1 MYSVYLTDYNS
12 TPTADTATP
21 TRKKLYIYD
30 PITHDEGLIATE
42 PTLSV
47 EVNKSGSF
55 SCTIPETNY
64 GYGRII
70 KGLTRVVVEKNNKII
85 FMGRVNEEDR
95 DLYLNQKIIAEG
107 ALAYLNDTLTDKKTF
122 TSETTSGDDEPTLP
136 KLINYIFN
144 KHNSKFTNEPWKQFH
159 LVVCEAQFVGRDN
172 KSATSNR
179 LTQYNLNFDNSM
191 EVVIELVDLAN
202 GALKYEY
209 NEENGWWDV
218 YIYDKYNLPIS
229 SNQPIEFGLNL
240 LDLVQSYSFNN
251 IATVVAPFGGDLIQ
265 TSKEIGDVVAGPNNL
280 DYVEEALVEQEPGV
294 WVKDIYNHSLWRYG
308 SDPNY
313 NYDIYPAEAGTEGYW
328 AFAFDIGAY
337 NNAHPNN
344 HIKRLYLSWRAYKF
358 TTENDY
364 IADNSWRIYER
375 IWDETLQA
383 YVYQTLGFKE
393 LTNDNGEFESAIN
406 EVIDLTDPQYKGANW
421 IRMGG
426 WGGLITPLIR
436 RDAIVVESNDKL
448 SIEPCRTFEHEDGL
462 THPANDKFYLYSDE
476 LINKYGRIEKKLEY
490 DINDENKPLTSYHGP
505 IIGDLGNISKYE
517 GWALGYQVEYDEE
530 QNPNFEKN
538 KGKYIL
544 VQLAND
550 SPYCCYE
557 YVLPDL
563 GSSYRPRGVFVTSRM
578 HDIGVV
584 PYNGNDWQ
592 VDGMYVLLDES
603 EQVLSYK
610 TAAKSDKGFGFTNIQ
625 REYIDL
631 SEAQN
636 FGAKKIRVGGYV
648 GGNFTV
654 ELYPSDDTYSANLLM
669 DQAKLYLTSSQW
681 EKVTIEATAVDL
693 SMTSKEWDS
702 LDICTRVPV
711 LSKYHGVNSTMP
723 LTALELQLDSFENNS
738 IKLGYDNDE
747 YLSYQLSE
755 SLRLMTVS
763 KEIEERSKSQ

>member
-12 TPTADTATP
+12 TPTSDIATP

-42 PTLSV
+42 PSLSL
-47 EVNKSGSF
+47 EVNKAGSF

-85 FMGRVNEEDR
+85 FMGRVNDEDR

-107 ALAYLNDTLTDKKTF
+107 ALAYLNDTLTDKKTHVKK
-122 TSETTSGDDEPTLP
+122 TLSE
-136 KLINYIFN
+136 LINYIFTN
-144 KHNSKFTNEPWKQFH
+144 HNNKFTNEPWKQFH
-159 LVVCEAQFVGRDN
+159 LVVCEAKFSGRDSEDVN
-172 KSATSNR
+172 SDKLS
-179 LTQYNLNFDNSM
+179 QYNLNFDNSM
-191 EVVIELVDLAN
+191 EVVTELVDLAN

-209 NEENGWWDV
+209 NETNGWWDV
-218 YIYDKYNLPIS
+218 YIYDKYNLPIT

-251 IATVVAPFGGDLIQ
+251 IATAVAPFGGDLIQ
-265 TSKEIGDVVAGPNNL
+265 TSKEIGDVVAGGTN
-280 DYVEEALVEQEPGV
+280 
-294 WVKDIYNHSLWRYG
+294 DIYNHCMWRQG
-308 SDPNY
+308 DDPNY
-313 NYDIYPAEAGTEGYW
+313 KYAIYPAGEYAGQGYW
-328 AFAFDIGAY
+328 AFEFDIGAY
-337 NNAHPNN
+337 NNEHPNN

-358 TTENDY
+358 TTVNDY
-364 IADNSWRIYER
+364 IADNAWRIYER
-375 IWDETLQA
+375 IYDETIHD

-436 RDAIVVESNDKL
+436 RDATVVEANDKL
-448 SIEPCRTFEHEDGL
+448 SIEPCETFEHRDGL

-476 LINKYGRIEKKLEY
+476 LISKYGRIEKKLEY
-490 DINDENKPLTSYHGP
+490 DIEDKNVPLTTYHGP
-505 IIGDLGNISKYE
+505 IIGDLGTITKHE
-517 GWALGYQVEYDEE
+517 GWALGYEIEYDEE
-530 QNPNFEKN
+530 QNPNFEKH
-538 KGKYIL
+538 KGEYHII
-544 VQLAND
+544 QLPN
-550 SPYCCYE
+550 SNNQPYCCYE
-557 YVLPDL
+557 YLLPDL
-563 GSSYRPRGVFVTSRM
+563 GDPHRPRGVFITSRM
-578 HDIGVV
+578 HEMGIVSYDGR
-584 PYNGNDWQ
+584 NWQ

-603 EQVLSYK
+603 DQVLSYK

-648 GGNFTV
+648 GGDFTV

-669 DQAKLYLTSSQW
+669 DQAKLYLNSYQW

-693 SMTSKEWDS
+693 SMTSSEWDS
-702 LDICTRVPV
+702 LDICTSVPV
-711 LSKYHGVNSTMP
+711 LSEFHGVNASMP

-755 SLRLMTVS
+755 SLRLMSVS

>member
-12 TPTADTATP
+12 TPTETTATP

-47 EVNKSGSF
+47 EVNKAGSF

-136 KLINYIFN
+136 NLINYIFN
-144 KHNSKFTNEPWKQFH
+144 KHNSKFTTEPWKQFH

-191 EVVIELVDLAN
+191 EVVTELVDLAN

-251 IATVVAPFGGDLIQ
+251 IASVVAPFGGDLIQ
-265 TSKEIGDVVAGPNNL
+265 TSKEIGDVVAGGTN
-280 DYVEEALVEQEPGV
+280 
-294 WVKDIYNHSLWRYG
+294 DIYNHCMWRQAD
-308 SDPNY
+308 DPNY
-313 NYDIYPAEAGTEGYW
+313 NYAIYPAGEYSDQGYW

-406 EVIDLTDPQYKGANW
+406 EVIDLTDPQYKGANY
-421 IRMGG
+421 IMMGG

-436 RDAIVVESNDKL
+436 RDATVVESNDRL
-448 SIEPCRTFEHEDGL
+448 SIEPCRTFEHENGL

-490 DINDENKPLTSYHGP
+490 DIEDKAVPMTSYLPGTIP
-505 IIGDLGNISKYE
+505 PTYGGITQYNG
-517 GWALGYQVEYDEE
+517 AVLGYEIRYDEE
-530 QNPNFEKN
+530 DNPDYERN
-538 KGKYIL
+538 KGKYVIRE
-544 VQLAND
+544 NFD
-550 SPYCCYE
+550 SAYSCIEYE
-557 YVLPDL
+557 LPVL
-563 GSSYRPRGVFVTSRM
+563 GSSVRPRGVFVTSRM
-578 HDIGVV
+578 NDIGDVNGYKINGIYVV
-584 PYNGNDWQ
+584 
-592 VDGMYVLLDES
+592 LDES
-603 EQVLSYK
+603 HQVLSYK
-610 TAAKSDKGFGFTNIQ
+610 SAASSDKGFGFTNIY

-631 SEAQN
+631 STPQN
-636 FGAKKIRVGGYV
+636 FGAKWIRVGGYV
-648 GGNFTV
+648 GGDFTV
-654 ELYPSDDTYSANLLM
+654 ELYPSDDNFYPNKLM

-693 SMTSKEWDS
+693 SMTSSEWDS
-702 LDICTRVPV
+702 LDICTSVPV
-711 LSKYHGVNSTMP
+711 LSKFHGINSTMP

-755 SLRLMTVS
+755 NLRLMSVS